1 MKAVICDICS
11 EIVKGNS
18 EPEDW
23 TRTWDE
29 GSVTISLSGE
39 KDRCDECIRK
49 ANAKLAKKA
58 WDSEKQ
64 KRQIKKPTLK
74 VAA

>member
-1 MKAVICDICS
+1 MRAVICDICG
-11 EIVKGNS
+11 EIVKGNT

-23 TRTWDE
+23 TRTWD
-29 GSVTISLSGE
+29 GGKVTISLSGE

-49 ANAKLAKKA
+49 ANARLAKAA
-58 WDSEKQ
+58 WDAEKQ
-64 KRQIKKPTLK
+64 IRKQKPALK